1 METRRWHAAYPPGM
15 GTDIEL
21 PPGETLAAMLDRS
34 IAAFADRTAVTAG
47 TESLSYAEL
56 GRLAHRLAAHFH
68 AAGLRQGDRVALM
81 MPNGLAFPIA
91 IVDHPGPFAMTNV
104 QGTQKLLLG

>member
-68 AAGLRQGDRVALM
+68 AAGLRQEVRSRAPVLFQGEHRELFDPAEPL
-81 MPNGLAFPIA
+81 GSHGGFPA
-91 IVDHPGPFAMTNV
+91 SS
-104 QGTQKLLLG
+104 